1 MLRAAQTSS
10 ASQARRWASIAGM
23 APLTIALAAAPSRKF
38 SRFLLHPTHNVLMR
52 KRVQIALAVVL
63 VMLAGVIAWQVLRKP
78 EPQREPVYHGK
89 GLRAWLNEYLTTGDS
104 LRAEAAVRQ
113 IGANAIPTLLDM
125 LRTKDSP
132 SMNNRIDL
140 WEQSIV
146 GVPYLPH
153 WLRYPAWYKNRAQWQ
168 HAEAAGGF
176 LILGADGQQAVPE
189 LIGIYEQNIPLRA
202 EGAASQALAYIGPAA
217 RTAIPSFSR
226 AATNA
231 AQPVRWSALSALAK
245 FQTET
250 QQVVP
255 ILTASLSD
263 PDRNIR
269 ALAARSLAGFGTNAQ
284 QASLTL
290 VRLLSD
296 PSQPVRATA
305 TDALRAIDPEAA
317 AKAGVK

>member
-1 MLRAAQTSS
+1 
-10 ASQARRWASIAGM
+10 
-23 APLTIALAAAPSRKF
+23 
-38 SRFLLHPTHNVLMR
+38 MR
-52 KRVQIALAVVL
+52 KRVHIALAVVL
-63 VMLAGVIAWQVLRKP
+63 VMLAGLITWQGLRKP
-78 EPQREPVYHGK
+78 EPKREPVYHGK
-89 GLRAWLNEYLTTGDS
+89 GLRAWLNEYLTVGDN

-113 IGANAIPTLLDM
+113 FGTNAIPTLLDM

-132 SMNNRIDL
+132 SVSNWIDL

-153 WLRYPAWYKNRAQWQ
+153 WLRYPAWYKNQAQWQ

-189 LIGIYEQNIPLRA
+189 LISIYQQNIPLRA
-202 EGAASQALAYIGPAA
+202 EGAASQALAHIGPAA
-217 RTAIPSFSR
+217 RKAIPSFSW

-245 FQTET
+245 FQTEP

-284 QASLTL
+284 PASLTL
-290 VRLLSD
+290 IRLLSD
-296 PSQPVRATA
+296 PSQPVRAAA
-305 TDALRAIDPEAA
+305 TNALKAIDPEAA
-317 AKAGVK
+317 AKAGVQ